1 MNLPDKDYKALFTV
15 FHQFLHFCEGN
26 SEGKDVEI
34 MFQSAKIIEDTCR
47 EIENIGAAQSFD
59 EKLKESLEI
68 EGTKVVPLK
77 FFYNAFNH
85 LLSQYIVNSKFSESE
100 VNAAICQF
108 IQFKSEEE
116 FQKLVQQLTITNQT
130 VGTLST
136 SLSSSEA
143 LRKFKAEY
151 FQEELEKMLMKNDG
165 DVEEIYEEVTK
176 LVLENGTMIEVF
188 LELLCLPST
197 RKFTDCIQEA
207 VALSLCDLLGNLDNV
222 YLYSQ
227 LCDFSEQEFHTVIKK
242 WPQFVE
248 AILTIIQASA
258 GRLKCS
264 YSGNTY
270 SWTITDASPCLGFD
284 PIVTL
289 VKKCQKVTG
298 NSVQFKTF
306 LEQLGEESCRVLAE
320 DIMLKCH
327 LS

>member
-1 MNLPDKDYKALFTV
+1 MNPPDKDYKALFTV

-47 EIENIGAAQSFD
+47 GIENIGAAQSFD
-59 EKLKESLEI
+59 EKLKEFLEI
-68 EGTKVVPLK
+68 KGTKIVPLK
-77 FFYNAFNH
+77 FFYNASNH
-85 LLSQYIVNSKFSESE
+85 LLSQYIVNSEFSESE

-108 IQFKSEEE
+108 IKFKSEKE
-116 FQKLVQQLTITNQT
+116 FQKLVQQMTITNQT
-130 VGTLST
+130 VGALST
-136 SLSSSEA
+136 SLSFSGA
-143 LRKFKAEY
+143 LRKFRAENC
-151 FQEELEKMLMKNDG
+151 QEELEKMLMKNDG

-176 LVLENGTMIEVF
+176 LVLENGSMIEVF

-207 VALSLCDLLGNLDNV
+207 VALSLCDLLENVDNV
-222 YLYSQ
+222 YLCSQ
-227 LCDFSEQEFHTVIKK
+227 LCDFSEQEFHTVINK

-248 AILTIIQASA
+248 AILKIIQASA
-258 GRLKCS
+258 ILLKCS

-270 SWTITDASPCLGFD
+270 SWTNTGTSPCLGFD

-289 VKKCQKVTG
+289 VKKCQNVTG
-298 NSVQFKTF
+298 NSVKFKKF
-306 LEQLGEESCRVLAE
+306 FEQLGEEGCRVLAE